1 MTELPV
7 IVFDVNET
15 LLDLESLTPT
25 FERIFGDRLALR
37 RWFAELILYSEAL
50 TLAGIYVPF
59 TDIGGAVL
67 KMVATTC
74 GISISA
80 ADRAEL
86 TEKFASMPAHP
97 EVPDALAKLKH
108 AGFRLCTLTNNTAEI
123 SGRQLQQAGL
133 LDLFERRFS
142 VDDVRRHKPAPEVYA
157 SVARALQTQP
167 SDICLVACHTW
178 DTLGAVA
185 AGWEARS
192 AARACVQRHAVR
204 CAAVGVAASSA
215 SAAASGRIA
224 VPALPSDSKAR
235 CATAPAGRRC
245 RAPWRGAVAL
255 DRAADLAQRGQH
267 HLGVVRVEQVVDLGR
282 ALAQAGEQQHAV
294 GDALRAGQPHRAGD
308 AAAAAYREARR
319 RTWRPRRFRADGSAV
334 RVAAWP
340 RSSCHPAR
348 ASRRCG
354 SGLPAHRCCR
364 S

>member
-1 MTELPV
+1 MTGLPV

-37 RWFAELILYSEAL
+37 RWFAELVLYSEAL

-97 EVPDALAKLKH
+97 EVPDALLTLKR

-123 SGRQLQQAGL
+123 SGRQLERAGL
-133 LDLFERRFS
+133 LDAFERRFS

-157 SVARALQTQP
+157 SVARALQAQP
-167 SDICLVACHTW
+167 SAICLVACHTW

-185 AGWEARS
+185 AGWEAALVLRPGN
-192 AARACVQRHAVR
+192 ALLD
-204 CAAVGVAASSA
+204 VGPQPQMT
-215 SAAASGRIA
+215 G
-224 VPALPSDSKAR
+224 
-235 CATAPAGRRC
+235 
-245 RAPWRGAVAL
+245 
-255 DRAADLAQRGQH
+255 
-267 HLGVVRVEQVVDLGR
+267 VDL
-282 ALAQAGEQQHAV
+282 
-294 GDALRAGQPHRAGD
+294 
-308 AAAAAYREARR
+308 REVADKLIARY
-319 RTWRPRRFRADGSAV
+319 ADRDRVVSA
-334 RVAAWP
+334 
-340 RSSCHPAR
+340 
-348 ASRRCG
+348 
-354 SGLPAHRCCR
+354 
-364 S
+364 

>member
-1 MTELPV
+1 METSMTGLPV

-67 KMVATTC
+67 KMVATTS

-123 SGRQLQQAGL
+123 SGRQLKQAGL

-167 SDICLVACHTW
+167 AEMCLVACHTW

-185 AGWEARS
+185 AGWEAALVLRPGN
-192 AARACVQRHAVR
+192 ALLDVGPQPQMTGMDLADVADKLIARYANQDRVARA
-204 CAAVGVAASSA
+204 
-215 SAAASGRIA
+215 
-224 VPALPSDSKAR
+224 
-235 CATAPAGRRC
+235 
-245 RAPWRGAVAL
+245 
-255 DRAADLAQRGQH
+255 
-267 HLGVVRVEQVVDLGR
+267 
-282 ALAQAGEQQHAV
+282 
-294 GDALRAGQPHRAGD
+294 
-308 AAAAAYREARR
+308 
-319 RTWRPRRFRADGSAV
+319 
-334 RVAAWP
+334 
-340 RSSCHPAR
+340 
-348 ASRRCG
+348 
-354 SGLPAHRCCR
+354 
-364 S
+364 